1 MPGMR
6 NVTLRQLQ
14 IFVAAADSLSFS
26 RASTQ
31 LHLSQPAV
39 SMQIRQLEHS
49 AGLPLFERLGKRL
62 HLTHA
67 GEELLGYARQAL
79 RALKEADDAF
89 AALKGLRGGLLRIGV
104 VSTAKYFAPKLLAQF
119 ARSHPEIEL
128 RLAVNNREAVVRQ
141 LDLNEIDLAVMGQ
154 PPRHLETVAVPF
166 ARHPLSIIAAP
177 DHALASRKRIPLR
190 ALETETFL
198 VREPGSGTRSAMEHY
213 FQEQGVTVRVGME
226 MSSNE
231 TIKQAVMAGMG
242 IAFISEHTIGLELAS
257 SQLCV
262 LKVEGLPVLRRWYV
276 VHLEA
281 KRLSPAAA
289 AFKKFMLEEGSALL
303 KQWPQG

>member
-1 MPGMR
+1 
-6 NVTLRQLQ
+6 
-14 IFVAAADSLSFS
+14 
-26 RASTQ
+26 
-31 LHLSQPAV
+31 
-39 SMQIRQLEHS
+39 MQIRQLEHS

-62 HLTHA
+62 HLTQA

-154 PPRHLETVAVPF
+154 PPRHLETVAAPF

-177 DHALASRKRIPLR
+177 EHALASRKRIPLR

-213 FQEQGVTVRVGME
+213 FQEQGVKVRVGME

>member
-1 MPGMR
+1 
-6 NVTLRQLQ
+6 
-14 IFVAAADSLSFS
+14 
-26 RASTQ
+26 
-31 LHLSQPAV
+31 
-39 SMQIRQLEHS
+39 MQIRQLEHS

-62 HLTHA
+62 HLTEA

-89 AALKGLRGGLLRIGV
+89 AALKGLRGGMLRIGV

-119 ARSHPEIEL
+119 ARGHPEVEIK
-128 RLAVNNREAVVRQ
+128 LAVNNREAVVRQ
-141 LDLNEIDLAVMGQ
+141 LDLNEIDIAVMGQ
-154 PPRHLETVAVPF
+154 PPRHLETLAVPF

-177 DHALASRKRIPLR
+177 DHPLASRKRIPLR
-190 ALETETFL
+190 ALESETFL

-213 FQEQGVTVRVGME
+213 FHDQGVRVRVGME

-242 IAFISEHTIGLELAS
+242 VAFISEHTIGLELAAG
-257 SQLCV
+257 QLCV

-289 AFKKFMLEEGSALL
+289 AFKKFMLDEGSALL
-303 KQWPQG
+303 RKWPQG

>member
-1 MPGMR
+1 
-6 NVTLRQLQ
+6 
-14 IFVAAADSLSFS
+14 
-26 RASTQ
+26 
-31 LHLSQPAV
+31 
-39 SMQIRQLEHS
+39 MQIRQLEHS

-62 HLTHA
+62 HLTQA

-89 AALKGLRGGLLRIGV
+89 AALRGLRGGLLRIGV

-119 ARSHPEIEL
+119 ARSHPEVEL
-128 RLAVNNREAVVRQ
+128 KLAVNNREAVVRQ
-141 LDLNEIDLAVMGQ
+141 LDLNEVDLAVMGQ
-154 PPRHLETVAVPF
+154 PPRHLDTVAVAF

-177 DHALASRKRIPLR
+177 DHPLASRKRIALR
-190 ALETETFL
+190 SLESETFL

-213 FQEQGVTVRVGME
+213 FQDQGVRVRVGME

-242 IAFISEHTIGLELAS
+242 VAFISEHTIGLELAAG
-257 SQLCV
+257 QLCV

-289 AFKKFMLEEGSALL
+289 AFKKFMLDEGSALL